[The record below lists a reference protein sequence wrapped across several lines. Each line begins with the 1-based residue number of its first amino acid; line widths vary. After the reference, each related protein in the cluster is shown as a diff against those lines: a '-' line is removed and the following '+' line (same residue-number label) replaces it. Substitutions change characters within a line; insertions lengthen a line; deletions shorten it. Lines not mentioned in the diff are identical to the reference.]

1 MKFVFF
7 DLDGTL
13 TDPGIGI
20 TNSVMYALNKF
31 GIEVKDRTELFR
43 FIGPPLIPSFMN
55 YYGFS
60 KEDAVKAVVFYR
72 EYYAECGIF
81 ENKLYPGVPELLA
94 KLKDD
99 GVKIVMA
106 TSKPEI
112 FAEKIAE
119 HYDIAKYFDLIA
131 GATEN
136 ETRTEKDEVIA
147 YALEK
152 LENPPSGKIT
162 MVGDRFYDVKG
173 AAKFGIPTI
182 GVLYGYG
189 DEKELTDAG
198 AYAVAKTPEEVYIKL
213 QK

>member
-20 TNSVMYALNKF
+20 TNSVMYALKKF
-31 GIEVKDRTELFR
+31 GIEVKDRAELFR
-43 FIGPPLIPSFMN
+43 FIGPPLIPSFMK

-60 KEDAVKAVVFYR
+60 KEDALKAVVFYR
-72 EYYAECGIF
+72 EYYAERGIF
-81 ENKLYPGVPELLA
+81 ENKLYPGVPELLE
-94 KLKDD
+94 KLKAD

-112 FAEKIAE
+112 FAEKIAK

-152 LENPPSGKIT
+152 LGNPPSSEIA

-173 AAKFGIPTI
+173 AAKFGIPTV

-189 DEKELTDAG
+189 DEKELIDAG
-198 AYAVAKTPEEVYIKL
+198 AYAVAKTPEEVYEKL
-213 QK
+213 KS

>member
-1 MKFVFF
+1 MKFIFF

-20 TNSVMYALNKF
+20 TNSVIYALKKF
-31 GIEVKDRTELFR
+31 GIETKDRTELFR
-43 FIGPPLIPSFMN
+43 FIGPPLIPSFMK

-60 KEDAVKAVVFYR
+60 KEDALKAVVFYR
-72 EYYAECGIF
+72 EYYDERGIF
-81 ENKLYPGVPELLA
+81 ENKLYPGIPELLE
-94 KLKDD
+94 KLKAD
-99 GVKIVMA
+99 GIKIVMA

-112 FAEKIAE
+112 FAEKIAK

-147 YALEK
+147 YALKK
-152 LENPPSGKIT
+152 LGNPPSSEIT
-162 MVGDRFYDVKG
+162 MIGDRFYDVKG
-173 AAKFGIPTI
+173 AAKFGIPTV

-198 AYAVAKTPEEVYIKL
+198 AYAVAKTPEEVYEKL
-213 QK
+213 K

>member
-31 GIEVKDRTELFR
+31 GIEVKDRAELFR

-72 EYYAECGIF
+72 EYYAERGIF
-81 ENKLYPGVPELLA
+81 ENKLYPGVPELLE
-94 KLKDD
+94 KLKAD

-112 FAEKIAE
+112 FAEKIAK

-147 YALEK
+147 YAIEK
-152 LENPPSGKIT
+152 LGNPPSSEIT

-173 AAKFGIPTI
+173 AAKFGIPTV

-189 DEKELTDAG
+189 DEKELVDAG
-198 AYAVAKTPEEVYIKL
+198 AYAVAKTPDEVYEKL
-213 QK
+213 KS

>member
-31 GIEVKDRTELFR
+31 GTEVKDRAELFR
-43 FIGPPLIPSFMN
+43 FIGPPLIPSFME

-60 KEDAVKAVVFYR
+60 KEDAVRAVVFYR
-72 EYYAECGIF
+72 EYYAERGIF
-81 ENKLYPGVPELLA
+81 ENKLYEGVPELLG

-99 GVKIVMA
+99 GIKVVMA

-112 FAEKIAE
+112 FAEKIAK

-131 GATEN
+131 GATES

-152 LENPPSGKIT
+152 LGNPPADGIT
-162 MVGDRFYDVKG
+162 MVGDRSYDVKG
-173 AAKFGIPTI
+173 AAKFGIPTV

-189 DEKELTDAG
+189 NEKELTDAG
-198 AYAVAKTPEEVYIKL
+198 AVSLAKTPEEVYEKL
-213 QK
+213 KS